1 MSLKQTRKK
10 QHKMNT
16 VKFVQQA
23 FVTNFRAG
31 FIIFQAIGL
40 KIYMNIYMTN
50 YSILDTAHK
59 AKETRTSHTIY
70 GALDIFKQYLN
81 KLTATK

>member
-1 MSLKQTRKK
+1 
-10 QHKMNT
+10 MNT

-59 AKETRTSHTIY
+59 KKGNQNITYHIY
-70 GALDIFKQYLN
+70 GALGIFKQYLN